1 MYFPGFPGG
10 SVIKNLLCDVGNLFD
25 PLSGEIPRALGPLSP
40 CTTTPEPG
48 PQLRQPTT
56 TETPTRRTQTKL
68 QTKRSLRKE
77 SQRTPTRVAPLTPT
91 RESLHTTMKTEH
103 SQI

>member
-10 SVIKNLLCDVGNLFD
+10 SVIKNQLCNAGNLFD
-25 PLSGEIPRALGPLSP
+25 PLSGKIPHALGPLSP

-56 TETPTRRTQTKL
+56 AETPTPRT
-68 QTKRSLRKE
+68 R
-77 SQRTPTRVAPLTPT
+77 APNQEKPPQGKPAHPNNSSAT
-91 RESLHTTMKTEH
+91 HCN
-103 SQI
+103 